1 MVILLSSVRI
11 LTTLLSPEEV
21 GNYYIATTI
30 LAFFNLVFLNPTG
43 MYFSRNLLQ
52 WQRSRNLVNAL
63 IVFLL
68 YMIIVVI
75 FTIPIIII
83 LFNITNYSEKFNLYA
98 FIFFIFLALIIS
110 TTHRNILAS
119 INTLGYRKSF
129 VIFLNFTLIIGLVS
143 SFLLVNFFIKITL
156 YHGCLEL
163 LWVKS

>member
-119 INTLGYRKSF
+119 INTLGYRKKLCNIPQFYFNNWTS
-129 VIFLNFTLIIGLVS
+129 LII
-143 SFLLVNFFIKITL
+143 FT
-156 YHGCLEL
+156 C
-163 LWVKS
+163 